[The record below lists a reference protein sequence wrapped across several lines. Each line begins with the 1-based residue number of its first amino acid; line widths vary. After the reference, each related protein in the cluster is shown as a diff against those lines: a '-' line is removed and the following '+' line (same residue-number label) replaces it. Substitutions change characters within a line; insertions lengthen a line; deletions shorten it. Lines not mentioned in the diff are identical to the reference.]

1 VLVQVAAAVEG
12 TVAVEEEADVGEAAV
27 AVEEGMEVVEE
38 GMAAAGEVEAVGSVA
53 AGEAEA
59 AAGVDAKATGF
70 ALMRGLFPIAC
81 SSSSISARLD

>member
-12 TVAVEEEADVGEAAV
+12 TVEADAGEGAV

-38 GMAAAGEVEAVGSVA
+38 GMVAAAGEVEAVGSVA

>member
-12 TVAVEEEADVGEAAV
+12 TVAADAGEGAV
-27 AVEEGMEVVEE
+27 AVEEGMV
-38 GMAAAGEVEAVGSVA
+38 AAAGEVEAVGSVA

-59 AAGVDAKATGF
+59 AAGVGVKATGF
-70 ALMRGLFPIAC
+70 ALMRGSFPRAS

>member
-12 TVAVEEEADVGEAAV
+12 TVEADAGEGAV

-38 GMAAAGEVEAVGSVA
+38 GMVAAAGEVEAVGLVA

-59 AAGVDAKATGF
+59 AAGVGVKATGF
-70 ALMRGLFPIAC
+70 ALMRGSFPRAS